1 MKMIS
6 YLYNKQLTRCIF
18 YCIMAMASCA
28 MDVGLAY
35 IMAVC
40 IELAM
45 GEITGSLAAYGA
57 AFLAFVIICYF
68 VMVTFYKVRD
78 KVLMTAQANLCD
90 DVMHQIEA
98 LEIADFRKRNTGE
111 WLSALTNDVNMV
123 SESYFATILELGSDA
138 FGLIVST
145 ILLVKISPIL
155 SVFVILIAVIQMI
168 VPKVMGP
175 RIAAAKSDF
184 SKSAGSF
191 SSTVSEHLQGYDILK
206 SFHLTEY
213 SLEVMGNANHE
224 MERKRYLSRV
234 ISNKAHMMSYA
245 FGNVSYIG
253 LYFIGAVL
261 VARGKM
267 TLGALVGASQLA
279 VYILGPLQTISG
291 QISEILGV
299 KDVIA
304 SLEEIKMMH
313 SERNPFAEQIPVP
326 PYNSITVEN
335 MNFSYE
341 NKKVFDHA
349 NLTLKKGKKYILKS
363 ASGSGKTTLVRLIT
377 GSLRPESGNICLD
390 GMDISRIS
398 PEEYAR
404 ICVVCAQKNFI
415 FHDTLRNNVT
425 MFDHQYTDEQILEA
439 LHKVGFSSVLERTA
453 EGLDMM
459 VMQDGANL
467 SGGER
472 QRLELARLELLK
484 APYVILDESFANLD
498 AQTALELIKHVTA
511 DKDRTVVLISHQTLA
526 EEALKCF
533 DRMIEIEN
541 GGITERAIE

>member
-326 PYNSITVEN
+326 QVL
-335 MNFSYE
+335 
-341 NKKVFDHA
+341 D
-349 NLTLKKGKKYILKS
+349 ILL
-363 ASGSGKTTLVRLIT
+363 G
-377 GSLRPESGNICLD
+377 E
-390 GMDISRIS
+390 M
-398 PEEYAR
+398 
-404 ICVVCAQKNFI
+404 
-415 FHDTLRNNVT
+415 
-425 MFDHQYTDEQILEA
+425 QILDVLDDLFQTRSDGKA
-439 LHKVGFSSVLERTA
+439 AAVGT
-453 EGLDMM
+453 
-459 VMQDGANL
+459 
-467 SGGER
+467 
-472 QRLELARLELLK
+472 
-484 APYVILDESFANLD
+484 P
-498 AQTALELIKHVTA
+498 
-511 DKDRTVVLISHQTLA
+511 A
-526 EEALKCF
+526 EEQVEIGDPILVARGEIALGHGQFIK
-533 DRMIEIEN
+533 
-541 GGITERAIE
+541 ITEHGKVQFVVDNHCSHLIFFVVSIIPHLWRIGKGFH